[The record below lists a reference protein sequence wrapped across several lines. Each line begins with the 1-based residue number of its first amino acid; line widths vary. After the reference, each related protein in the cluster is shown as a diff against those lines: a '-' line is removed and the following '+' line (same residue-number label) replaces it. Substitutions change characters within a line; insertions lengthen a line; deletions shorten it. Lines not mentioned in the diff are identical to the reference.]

1 MQRLVIKER
10 AQKYHYLT
18 LKSSSADGILS
29 GEAAGEGIC
38 ICERKATVYSV
49 QPSLK

>member
-10 AQKYHYLT
+10 VQKYHYLT

-29 GEAAGEGIC
+29 GEDVR
-38 ICERKATVYSV
+38 ERI
-49 QPSLK
+49 